1 MKFKKEWLT
10 RKYLSQR
17 TIYFSLGSL
26 VLNFFIG
33 FVKVIMSVF
42 IYSITFAFNGIY
54 NIILGFAKNSAIKE
68 YNLAEN
74 IDARSQKIKDAKKKN
89 IETKSCWKLCFYNLS
104 ASVLYLILSI
114 ITTFVLPEHSVYGI
128 ITAIFIATIA
138 FSKLIVSI
146 VATVKTR
153 NLDNLIIHYIK
164 FINLS
169 DGLISISLCQRA
181 LLSIGEVTELSS
193 LYSGIGGICFSV
205 LAILLSLYMIIELR
219 FIKKRKIINISS
231 LEEEI
236 DNFNI

>member
-26 VLNFFIG
+26 VLNFFVG
-33 FVKVIMSVF
+33 FIKIIISAF

-54 NIILGFAKNSAIKE
+54 NVILGFAKNSAIKE
-68 YNLAEN
+68 YNNSEN
-74 IDARSQKIKDAKKKN
+74 IDERSQKVKEAKKRN
-89 IETKSCWKLCFYNLS
+89 VETKSCWKLCFYNLS

-114 ITTFVLPEHSVYGI
+114 ITTFVMPEISVYGT

-138 FSKLIVSI
+138 FSKFIVSI
-146 VATVKTR
+146 VGTVKTR
-153 NLDNLIIHYIK
+153 NMDNLIIHYIK

-181 LLSIGEVTELSS
+181 LLSIGEATELSS
-193 LYSGIGGICFSV
+193 LYSGIGGICFST
-205 LAILLSLYMIIELR
+205 LAILLSLYMIFELR
-219 FIKKRKIINISS
+219 FIKNRKIIDIATI
-231 LEEEI
+231 EE
-236 DNFNI
+236 DL